1 MAESSV
7 SCHPGEVI
15 QLHKGGGYTIK
26 SVFEVATDR
35 AAVGE
40 KVFAVFECLRDSA
53 IARYRESAIE
63 LARSRNKT
71 ATY

>member
-1 MAESSV
+1 MAELSI
-7 SCHPGEVI
+7 SCRPGEVI
-15 QLHKGGGYTIK
+15 QLHKEGGYTIK

-35 AAVGE
+35 AGVGE
-40 KVFAVFECLRDSA
+40 KVFAIFECLRDSA
-53 IARYRESAIE
+53 IAQYRERAIE